1 MSVDKE
7 PAQQQ
12 QQQQQQPQQGGA
24 EDHTMQD
31 AATAAQQQPQQD
43 APPLSTPTT
52 TITSTTANNAANAD
66 AVNNDGNND
75 NEAPDSPPLPAKHT
89 PATPGPRAARLQA
102 LFAAT
107 LTHTLDKISYVN
119 FAACYPTVAARAPG
133 TLEFVQRQMVERLGA
148 QCEREFDSVLQ
159 NRNVVAKLNELE
171 SLVSEAAAR
180 KQVAAE
186 TTGVVVVDEVEP
198 PVPPHTLPAAT
209 VLAAHLAPHLA
220 AQQSALNARL
230 QNTQSANARLFDE
243 IGAQRADIEALLA
256 TVERVLAD
264 MDGAAGLLDG
274 VADEL
279 VRETRAAAAAVDPD
293 IGGSVD
299 AGGDRAMSGT

>member
-12 QQQQQQPQQGGA
+12 QQQQQLQPQQGGA

-31 AATAAQQQPQQD
+31 AATSTTQQPGPQPQPQQD

-52 TITSTTANNAANAD
+52 TSTTANNAANAD
-66 AVNNDGNND
+66 AGNNGDND
-75 NEAPDSPPLPAKHT
+75 NEAPDSPPLPAKHR

-107 LTHTLDKISYVN
+107 LTHTLDKISYAN

-148 QCEREFDSVLQ
+148 QCKREFDSVLQ
-159 NRNVVAKLNELE
+159 NRNVIAKLNELE

-186 TTGVVVVDEVEP
+186 TTDVVAVDGVEP
-198 PVPPHTLPAAT
+198 PVPPHTLPAGT

-230 QNTQSANARLFDE
+230 QNTQAANARLFDE

-279 VRETRAAAAAVDPD
+279 VRETRAAAAVVDPD
-293 IGGSVD
+293 PDLGIVGG
-299 AGGDRAMSGT
+299 G